1 MKASNLLFP
10 SVKISIWFRAKSL
23 VILLAEK
30 QVENKSAYGNENQ
43 YDNPCKAFYRIAI
56 FEYDDDDCKNDRQDK
71 SRVDPG
77 I

>member
-1 MKASNLLFP
+1 MCRVIGHSLQNTPLP
-10 SVKISIWFRAKSL
+10 FRYHAG
-23 VILLAEK
+23 VAILLAEK

-71 SRVDPG
+71 SRVDTG